1 MILWFVS
8 YLESVSHCLN
18 VSLYILGMATVII
31 QRILVIQALKCY
43 FSRKLRISLYLSFLT
58 FTGTTTLLKCFND
71 LPCGG
76 VGVSPENYLALNKQ
90 NK

>member
-1 MILWFVS
+1 M
-8 YLESVSHCLN
+8 
-18 VSLYILGMATVII
+18 
-31 QRILVIQALKCY
+31 IQALKCY

-71 LPCGG
+71 LQCGG

-90 NK
+90 KKWLNKMIVGSTSSASGSLSSIPDPGSNVG